1 MEIFTELEQ
10 FNWTNPSKEELN
22 HMIDT
27 IIDIQYTDIK
37 LTEEQKQDLYDSLNE
52 LEDMK
57 KQQEHEY
64 DEFDYFDDNKDRLYY
79 GVE

>member
-1 MEIFTELEQ
+1 ML
-10 FNWTNPSKEELN
+10 
-22 HMIDT
+22 
-27 IIDIQYTDIK
+27 K
-37 LTEEQKQDLYDSLNE
+37 LEEQEKELYDYLNE

-64 DEFDYFDDNKDRLYY
+64 DDFDYFDDNKDRLYY